1 LNAESA
7 FSFFVCRGPRP
18 PVARQPLKIMA
29 AMKLNVMEKKILK
42 VFFKGR
48 LLTTVGSWV
57 PGS

>member
-1 LNAESA
+1 
-7 FSFFVCRGPRP
+7 
-18 PVARQPLKIMA
+18 MA

>member
-1 LNAESA
+1 
-7 FSFFVCRGPRP
+7 
-18 PVARQPLKIMA
+18 MA
-29 AMKLNVMEKKILK
+29 AMKLKVMEKKILK